1 MYHEDLKMV
10 SFLMVI
16 YIYQDDR
23 KQKDTWI
30 ACRTNANFE
39 KKVIQIRIDIPKLYI
54 FAAEKE
60 NL

>member
-1 MYHEDLKMV
+1 MQILK
-10 SFLMVI
+10 
-16 YIYQDDR
+16 
-23 KQKDTWI
+23 
-30 ACRTNANFE
+30 

>member
-30 ACRTNANFE
+30 ACPTNSNFE

>member
-1 MYHEDLKMV
+1 MV

-54 FAAEKE
+54 FAAEKV